1 MAANEIAAWLI
12 ETSIAVSALILLVL
26 ALRKPVAARFG
37 PEAAYLLWLAPALRL
52 VAPELSI
59 LPRAAE
65 PQYIAPSLTAYEPVF
80 SASVAPAS
88 FDTAASVSI
97 FAGWAT
103 AWAPTLIGIW
113 GVGALAFIMIQTL
126 RQRAFIQRLIA
137 GSSTPSAELAAEA
150 AVMANC
156 CGLKERVEVRVAADD
171 TGPLVAGL
179 IRPVVIVP
187 ARFERDFSPV
197 ERQLSLAHE
206 YAHIMRGDLI
216 ATFIAIG
223 FRAAQWPNPLA
234 HYAFKA
240 FRTDQ
245 EAACDASVLMR
256 NRTIPDV
263 SFAYGSALVKAVAR
277 RAAPAACLTMS
288 HQLKERIML
297 MKSPPRVGRFA
308 ARAAAAALVVSGIAL
323 TASYSA
329 AAPSDEKKSDGQ
341 TAPKA
346 ETRSVSRRVISVDK
360 GETLI
365 LDGDRKFSKVDVSE
379 ENGVRTVKLYDKDGK
394 LVSERVF
401 GPSEESPIRQI
412 ILVDKDGKSR
422 EIDLTDVPF
431 PPMPPDAPFPPIAP
445 GSFIFLGDL
454 EDDHEPLEAF
464 LWDSCDDGR
473 EQMESVAE
481 EKVKDGNRIIIRKVA
496 CADGENMVDPAR
508 RAEMFKRTIERMEE
522 GVERQREAI
531 SRMKEQLADAEKE
544 AANAKKEAERARKA
558 AEDANKNR

>member
-1 MAANEIAAWLI
+1 MVASDIAAWLI
-12 ETSIAVSALILLVL
+12 ETSFAVSALMLLVL

-52 VAPELSI
+52 VAPEFAI
-59 LPRAAE
+59 LPRAAGPAAE
-65 PQYIAPSLTAYEPVF
+65 PQVIAPLLAAYDPIY

-88 FDTAASVSI
+88 YDAAASISGI
-97 FAGWAT
+97 PGWTAGWA
-103 AWAPTLIGIW
+103 ATLIAVWAI
-113 GVGALAFIMIQTL
+113 GAVAFIVIQAL
-126 RQRAFIQRLIA
+126 RQRAFVRHLVG
-137 GSSTPSAELAAEA
+137 GSSAPSAELAAEA
-150 AVMANC
+150 AVMAEC
-156 CGLKERVEVRVAADD
+156 CGMKNRVNVRVAADD

-179 IRPVVIVP
+179 IRPIVIVP
-187 ARFERDFSPV
+187 ARFERDFTPV

-206 YAHIMRGDLI
+206 YAHISRGDLI
-216 ATFIAIG
+216 ATFIAIA

-297 MKSPPRVGRFA
+297 MKSPPRVSRLA
-308 ARAAAAALVVSGIAL
+308 ARAAAAALIVSGIAL
-323 TASYSA
+323 SASYSV
-329 AAPSDEKKSDGQ
+329 AAPGDAQKSSEKAESK
-341 TAPKA
+341 T
-346 ETRSVSRRVISVDK
+346 ETRSVSRRVISVDE
-360 GETLI
+360 GEALI

-379 ENGVRTVKLYDKDGK
+379 ENGVKTVKLYDKDGK

-422 EIDLTDVPF
+422 EIDLRDMSS
-431 PPMPPDAPFPPIAP
+431 PPLPPDAPFPLGP
-445 GSFIFLGDL
+445 GQKFVFLNEGGAGEGFMWDFCEGDRVTTDDVTEEEGSEGKRFI
-454 EDDHEPLEAF
+454 
-464 LWDSCDDGR
+464 
-473 EQMESVAE
+473 M
-481 EKVKDGNRIIIRKVA
+481 RKLV
-496 CADGENMVDPAR
+496 CADSENMADPAR
-508 RAEMFKRTIERMEE
+508 RAEMFERTIKRMEE
-522 GVERQREAI
+522 GVERQQEAI
-531 SRMKEQLADAEKE
+531 ARMKRQLADAEKE
-544 AANAKKEAERARKA
+544 AANAKKEVERAKKEV
-558 AEDANKNR
+558 EDAKKK